1 MNFAQGLSLALLGV
15 CLIVAVWRRIN
26 IGVLALASAV
36 IILLASG
43 VSVDKMYTT
52 FPGNLFT
59 LIAGVSL
66 LFAHLEKSGALRAF
80 VDATFRTVGDGTY
93 LLPWACFLIAGAL
106 SSMGAFSTAPIALMV
121 PVVAFVSV
129 KYPRSFFINELG
141 VVIGANSAGLSPLN
155 PTGATLHHALS
166 EINVAYNTWGVW
178 AISVATGAV
187 AVAALQAIEAIR
199 RRRGASFIAPAIPK
213 DASSPDAP
221 QAGNRTYAIASGCML
236 GLFMIVVVVFKFDIG
251 TTSMLAALLLQIVFK
266 PSERELIARVPWN
279 AILLLCGLLTY
290 LGLIKQIGTMD
301 VIQQVL
307 SGITIPALLV
317 LMLAYITA
325 LLCNI
330 ESSTIGVL
338 TLMAPIVG
346 SALGASPSIMLIV
359 AAVAA
364 PAALTVM
371 NPVHVAGTLIVAN
384 TMEDQQSQAFG
395 RLFAIAVGCSVIA
408 PGILSAIAIA
418 TL

>member
-1 MNFAQGLSLALLGV
+1 M
-15 CLIVAVWRRIN
+15 
-26 IGVLALASAV
+26 
-36 IILLASG
+36 
-43 VSVDKMYTT
+43 
-52 FPGNLFT
+52 
-59 LIAGVSL
+59 
-66 LFAHLEKSGALRAF
+66 
-80 VDATFRTVGDGTY
+80 DATFRTVGDRTY

-251 TTSMLAALLLQIVFK
+251 TTSMLAALLLQIVFR